1 MNLYLVFFEE
11 AIASEVK
18 EQAESSDSLDGV
30 FELSDHALLVQSP
43 ISNPQYLSAPLGLSD
58 EAGSANVGV
67 VFKLNGSYY
76 GHYYDSLWDW
86 LKKAREV
93 GV

>member
-1 MNLYLVFFEE
+1 MNLYLVIFEE

-18 EQAESSDSLDGV
+18 ERAKSSDSTDGI
-30 FELSDHALLVQSP
+30 FELSDRALLVRSP
-43 ISNPQYLSAPLGLSD
+43 ISDPKYLSAPLGLSE

-67 VFKLNGSYY
+67 AFKLDGSYF
-76 GHYYDSLWDW
+76 GHYYESLWDW